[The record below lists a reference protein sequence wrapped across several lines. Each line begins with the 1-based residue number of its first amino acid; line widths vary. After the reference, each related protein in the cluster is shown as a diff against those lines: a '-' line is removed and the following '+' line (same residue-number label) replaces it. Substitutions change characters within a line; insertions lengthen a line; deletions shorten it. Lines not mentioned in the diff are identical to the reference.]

1 MPSNP
6 ARKAVRCLPSN
17 LEGSWFQNTKEPG
30 TAHSPGSAAF
40 SNTKVS
46 DGSRRMVRNNFI
58 GGDLRAWRHTKMAP
72 RARKPRPCARLDRW
86 RSNAR
91 ASRHF
96 HQGHAAHL
104 FRAIVGADTLS
115 SQR

>member
-58 GGDLRAWRHTKMAP
+58 SGDLRAWHHTKMAP
-72 RARKPRPCARLDRW
+72 PAREPRPCARPDCSL
-86 RSNAR
+86 SNAQADR
-91 ASRHF
+91 RF
-96 HQGHAAHL
+96 HQGHAARL
-104 FRAIVGADTLS
+104 FRATDGTDSLS
-115 SQR
+115 